1 MTDHTDDTPRYTQA
15 DLEAVAERVR
25 EALTTEVHKE
35 GRKHARRF
43 WPSSPAKAEVLLD
56 IAEEIRAL
64 DLTPYTKGKSDE

>member
-25 EALTTEVHKE
+25 EACAASCQEWQAYTKYAQEPI
-35 GRKHARRF
+35 AREM
-43 WPSSPAKAEVLLD
+43 AD
-56 IAEEIRAL
+56 EIRAL